1 MKTVIL
7 DTCVIIDYFR
17 KHPAAIVFLE
27 GLQQV
32 PRISA
37 MTVAELYG
45 GFRGQHELSE
55 LERFLELTPILEVT
69 AEIAILGGYFRN
81 RYAPS
86 HGIGLVDA
94 IIGATAQ
101 INGAKLV
108 TRNVKHFPMF
118 PDLESP
124 YP

>member
-17 KHPAAIVFLE
+17 KCPAAVGFLE
-27 GLQQV
+27 GLGQV
-32 PRISA
+32 PCVSA

-55 LERFLELTPILEVT
+55 LEQFLELTPVLEVT
-69 AEIAILGGYFRN
+69 AEIAVLGGYFRN
-81 RYAPS
+81 QYAPS
-86 HGIGLVDA
+86 HGVGLVDA

-101 INGAKLV
+101 INGAKLI
-108 TRNVKHFPMF
+108 TKNVKHFPMF